1 MTWPLSL
8 LTSGNTT
15 ETSPTDEKSGKGKE
29 KSIEHSVLSLL
40 RHYEPGLSIPPS
52 ARIGDPKLKQ
62 KETVPLKL
70 WQMWK
75 YGAVAASK
83 CELQL
88 TFDFIFWY
96 LVWFDSRNVFVLAS
110 PLFALCY
117 CDSVHLVLSIP
128 TFTDWLLLVIDIS
141 GAILSHGLRGPPR
154 PSWGIEMTLLSC
166 IMRDVHYHS
175 YLADIVRFS
184 SFLRLSPTL
193 SSFSLI
199 NH

>member
-88 TFDFIFWY
+88 TFDFLF
-96 LVWFDSRNVFVLAS
+96 FV
-110 PLFALCY
+110 
-117 CDSVHLVLSIP
+117 
-128 TFTDWLLLVIDIS
+128 S
-141 GAILSHGLRGPPR
+141 G
-154 PSWGIEMTLLSC
+154 
-166 IMRDVHYHS
+166 V
-175 YLADIVRFS
+175 VRF
-184 SFLRLSPTL
+184 
-193 SSFSLI
+193 
-199 NH
+199 